1 MNESKNGL
9 AITNILSPFGARFAP
24 ILSMRQVG
32 EAGVHPSTPVA
43 AIAHR
48 KLLKTDRLFVF
59 QFDAKL
65 PFFRQAM
72 DWPKWETLWV
82 M

>member
-1 MNESKNGL
+1 MNERQEWAWNN
-9 AITNILSPFGARFAP
+9 NILSPFGARFAP
-24 ILSMRQVG
+24 ILGEKQVG
-32 EAGVHPSTPVA
+32 EAGAHPSTPVV
-43 AIAHR
+43 AIACR

-59 QFDAKL
+59 QFDVKL

-72 DWPKWETLWV
+72 DWRKWETLWV